1 MSLSVDVCELTV
13 QLFLRVVSS
22 YLGRSLKTNY
32 SRKECKGTLPD
43 VILFSLQYVL
53 PTYEMAVKMPEKEPP
68 PPYLPA

>member
-1 MSLSVDVCELTV
+1 MSVISGTVELTV

-22 YLGRSLKTNY
+22 YLGHSLKTN

-43 VILFSLQYVL
+43 VILFSFQYVL

>member
-1 MSLSVDVCELTV
+1 MSVISGTVERTV

-22 YLGRSLKTNY
+22 CLGHSLKTNY